1 MKHERR
7 VQMLI
12 RERLE
17 NFDFSNSEQKIVAY
31 ILEKKAAIQEMTTK
45 EIAEAT
51 YTSPST
57 LVRIAHKMNFSGW
70 SDLKEAFLKEEEYL
84 QKYFSEINA
93 NLPFQRN
100 DTIMSIA
107 SKIAALE
114 KESIDDT
121 LSLITHDD
129 LQQAI
134 QIIRKASYTSLF
146 AVSNNLLITQE
157 FQHNMSRIKKRVDIC
172 ALQGETIFKAHL
184 ADPSSCAII
193 VSYSGETEILNQTIK
208 TLKGNN
214 IPVIAITNIGDNTA
228 ARLADCVLR
237 ISTREKLYSKI
248 ATFST
253 DSAIVYLLDVLYSCI
268 FALDYDANL
277 QLRISTSKMIEAARF
292 STVDIIKEEDQG
304 PG

>member
-1 MKHERR
+1 
-7 VQMLI
+7 MLI

-17 NFDFSNSEQKIVAY
+17 NFDFSNSEQKIVTY

-84 QKYFSEINA
+84 QKHFSEINA

-100 DTIMSIA
+100 DTILSIA

-134 QIIRKASYTSLF
+134 QIIRKSSYTSLF

-193 VSYSGETEILNQTIK
+193 VSYSGETEILNQTIR
-208 TLKGNN
+208 TLKRNK

-253 DSAIVYLLDVLYSCI
+253 DSAIVYLLNVLYSCI

>member
-1 MKHERR
+1 
-7 VQMLI
+7 
-12 RERLE
+12 
-17 NFDFSNSEQKIVAY
+17 
-31 ILEKKAAIQEMTTK
+31 
-45 EIAEAT
+45 
-51 YTSPST
+51 
-57 LVRIAHKMNFSGW
+57 KMNFSGW

-84 QKYFSEINA
+84 QKHFSEINA

-100 DTIMSIA
+100 DTILSIA

-129 LQQAI
+129 LQKAI
-134 QIIRKASYTSLF
+134 QIIRKSSYTSLF

-157 FQHNMSRIKKRVDIC
+157 FQHNMARIKKRVDIC
-172 ALQGETIFKAHL
+172 SLQGETIFKAHL

-193 VSYSGETEILNQTIK
+193 VSYSGETSILNETIQY
-208 TLKGNN
+208 LKANK
-214 IPVIAITNIGDNTA
+214 IPIIAITNIGDNTT

-237 ISTREKLYSKI
+237 ICTREKLYSKI

-277 QLRISTSKMIEAARF
+277 QLRISTSKMIEAGRS
-292 STVDIIKEEDQG
+292 STVDIIKEEDHASR
-304 PG
+304 

>member
-1 MKHERR
+1 
-7 VQMLI
+7 MLI

-84 QKYFSEINA
+84 QKHFSEINA

-129 LQQAI
+129 LQKAI
-134 QIIRKASYTSLF
+134 QIIRKSSYTSLF

-172 ALQGETIFKAHL
+172 LLQGETIFKAHL
-184 ADPSSCAII
+184 ADSSSCAII
-193 VSYSGETEILNQTIK
+193 VSYSGETGILNQTIK
-208 TLKGNN
+208 ILKGNN
-214 IPVIAITNIGDNTA
+214 IPVIAITNIGDNTT
-228 ARLADCVLR
+228 ARLADCVLK
-237 ISTREKLYSKI
+237 ICTREKLYSKI

-277 QLRISTSKMIEAARF
+277 QLRISTSKMIESSGRF
-292 STVDIIKEEDQG
+292 STLAIIKEEDQG
-304 PG
+304 PR

>member
-84 QKYFSEINA
+84 QKHFSEINA

-129 LQQAI
+129 LQKAI
-134 QIIRKASYTSLF
+134 QIIRKSSYTSLF

-208 TLKGNN
+208 TLKGNK